1 MQIRFLL
8 ILTTLILNNQTMA
21 NKDNFETATL
31 GAGCFW
37 CVEAVFTELKGVES
51 VIPGYAGGGDP
62 NPSYEAVCS
71 GTTGHAEVAQIEF
84 DPEIITF
91 AELLEVF
98 WKTHDPTTL
107 NRQGADVGSQYRSV
121 IFYHNE
127 KQKEEAEFYFKKVDE
142 SGAYIN
148 PLVTEIVPLDQFYPA
163 ENYHNDYFEKN
174 PEQAYCRFVIQ
185 PKVDKFREAFKDK
198 LK

>member
-1 MQIRFLL
+1 
-8 ILTTLILNNQTMA
+8 MA
-21 NKDNFETATL
+21 NKDNYEVATF

-37 CVEAVFTELKGVES
+37 CIEAVFSELKGVES
-51 VIPGYAGGGDP
+51 VTPGYAGGEVL

-71 GTTGHAEVAQIEF
+71 GTTGHAEVAQIVF
-84 DPEIITF
+84 DPEVITF

-107 NRQGADVGSQYRSV
+107 NQQGADVGTQYRSV

-127 KQKEEAEFYFKKVDE
+127 KQKEEAEFYFKKVDD

-148 PLVTEIVPLDQFYPA
+148 PLVTEITPLDKFYPA
-163 ENYHNDYFEKN
+163 ENYHNDYFENN